1 MCVSACQSYSSFGA
15 RLVSDWC
22 EADIERCRDR
32 KARVTMNPGGRL
44 RVLSDMGG
52 ASVVM
57 RQQDGRGYCFEG
69 IARATEAAVATVE
82 QEGSRRVGS
91 WWDEHGAGAGAGVAF
106 LASNMA
112 YELADSAKWRQVLA
126 PALGPILL
134 VLYRVPG
141 EENEDKAYKLEAGSQ
156 AKVDEAE

>member
-1 MCVSACQSYSSFGA
+1 MSLPVSSTAALES

-22 EADIERCRDR
+22 KADTEQCRDR
-32 KARVTMNPGGRL
+32 KARVTMNPGERL

-57 RQQDGRGYCFEG
+57 RQHDGRGYCFEG
-69 IARATEAAVATVE
+69 VAGATEAAVAAVE
-82 QEGSRRVGS
+82 QESSGGVGP
-91 WWDEHGAGAGAGVAF
+91 WRDEHRAGAGAGVAF
-106 LASNMA
+106 LATGVA
-112 YELADSAKWRQVLA
+112 YELTDGAKRRQVLA
-126 PALGPILL
+126 PALGPVLL

-141 EENEDKAYKLEAGSQ
+141 EEDEDESNELEAGGQ